1 MPSHALSE
9 KDRLR
14 LAALMKTPLIRK
26 PPDGAKEPDR
36 PRKQS
41 EVWRRLRES
50 SLSAAR
56 RVRES
61 APVVMR
67 HLRDWSRRDWT
78 LADPGQYREWGRL
91 AGGHVRKYWREWAV
105 GATAMVIC
113 LGVLSLAVAIKGR
126 QSRASI
132 QLQALDQ
139 KGELQIQWDPDAAP
153 IRRAVGAKLFIS
165 DASERIFVK
174 LNPERLQR
182 GTVRYSRRSNRVD
195 LRMTLDEP
203 DGGMVEEYAT
213 FVGASRPIPRQL
225 QAVLHP
231 QEPETLPPNSTQPG
245 SLQPSPPRT
254 EQRART
260 KSVTS
265 GTHLPF
271 TCSVGDVFHKTD
283 APAGWDTFGC
293 RARNVWTIL
302 RTHASGENRS
312 INQSTPSATTA
323 TAKPASASTI

>member
-14 LAALMKTPLIRK
+14 LAALMKAPLIRR
-26 PPDGAKEPDR
+26 PPEGPERPDR

-41 EVWRRLRES
+41 EVWRRLRE
-50 SLSAAR
+50 LCVSAAC

-61 APVVMR
+61 APVVMH

-78 LADPGQYREWGRL
+78 LDVPRQYREWAAR
-91 AGGHVRKYWREWAV
+91 AVGHVRSHWREWAV
-105 GATAMVIC
+105 GATAMAIC
-113 LGVLSLAVAIKGR
+113 LGVFSLAVGLKGR
-126 QSRASI
+126 QSKASI

-139 KGELQIQWDPDAAP
+139 KGELQIQWDPEAAP

-213 FVGASRPIPRQL
+213 FVGVSRSTPPQL
-225 QAVLHP
+225 QAVSR
-231 QEPETLPPNSTQPG
+231 PEEAVTQPPNSTPPA
-245 SLQPSPPRT
+245 SLQPAPPRT

-260 KSVTS
+260 KTVTS

-302 RTHASGENRS
+302 RTQASGENRS

>member
-14 LAALMKTPLIRK
+14 LAALMKTPLIRR
-26 PPDGAKEPDR
+26 PPESPKEPER
-36 PRKQS
+36 PRRQYAM
-41 EVWRRLRES
+41 WGRLRE
-50 SLSAAR
+50 LCVSAAR

-61 APVVMR
+61 AQVVMH

-78 LADPGQYREWGRL
+78 LDVPREYREWAAR
-91 AGGHVRKYWREWAV
+91 AVGHVRGHWREWAV
-105 GATAMVIC
+105 GATAMAIC
-113 LGVLSLAVAIKGR
+113 LGVLSLAVALKGR

-139 KGELQIQWDPDAAP
+139 KGELQIQWDPEAAP

-213 FVGASRPIPRQL
+213 FVGVSRSTPPQL
-225 QAVLHP
+225 QAVSR
-231 QEPETLPPNSTQPG
+231 PEEVVTQPPNSTPPA
-245 SLQPSPPRT
+245 SLQPAPPRT
-254 EQRART
+254 RT

-271 TCSVGDVFHKTD
+271 TCTVGDVFHKTD

-302 RTHASGENRS
+302 RTQASGENRS
-312 INQSTPSATTA
+312 SNQSTPSATTA